1 MTDYAAQVTFIN
13 VGNGDAILVE
23 VPDGNCREG
32 RFVMLIDGGS
42 NENAEYEE
50 TTTGRIRAAE
60 YLEQKGIG
68 HIDIMVCTHIHE
80 DHTCGLLPAAKKWM
94 PKELWQPFPM
104 ETVSMMKYLWM
115 KAETESGNKFIAALN
130 DFHELTTYVK
140 ENGGKVLQKTP
151 FMGKGERADE
161 SMARGIAMAGKPLI
175 AEGVSV
181 EVLGPSA
188 AALEREN
195 EWMKELY
202 GAGRT
207 ELLPEMDRYMN
218 SASLLLRFTCGG
230 KIFLFTGDTEK
241 DCYKDCMEKI
251 RADVFKVGHHGQ
263 ENSLSREVLQAVSP
277 EAAVICVSS
286 DRRYESGSPVVLQM
300 LAEAGVRTY
309 YSDCPVVPPYT
320 DGVTAHRAVVFQV
333 GKDGTLQ
340 AAYEN
345 NR

>member
-1 MTDYAAQVTFIN
+1 MTHMTDFAAQVTFIN

-23 VPDGNCREG
+23 VPDENCREG

-50 TTTGRIRAAE
+50 TATERIRAAE

-68 HIDIMVCTHIHE
+68 HIDVMVCTHIHE
-80 DHTCGLLPAAKKWM
+80 DHTCGLLPVAKKWL
-94 PKELWQPFPM
+94 PGELWQPFPM
-104 ETVSMMKYLWM
+104 ETIFMMKYLWM

-151 FMGKGERADE
+151 FMGRSERVDKSMEGE
-161 SMARGIAMAGKPLI
+161 PLI

-181 EVLGPSA
+181 KVLGPSA

-202 GAGRT
+202 GEGHT

-230 KIFLFTGDTEK
+230 KSFLFTGDTEK

-277 EAAVICVSS
+277 KAAVICVSS
-286 DRRYESGSPVVLQM
+286 DRRYESGSHVVLQM

-309 YSDCPVVPPYT
+309 YSDCPAVPPYT

-333 GKDGTLQ
+333 GKDGILQ
-340 AAYEN
+340 TAYEN

>member
-1 MTDYAAQVTFIN
+1 MTDFAAQVTFIN

-23 VPDGNCREG
+23 VPNGNCREG

-50 TTTGRIRAAE
+50 TATERIRAAE
-60 YLEQKGIG
+60 YLEQKGVG

-80 DHTCGLLPAAKKWM
+80 DHTCGLLPVAKKWL
-94 PKELWQPFPM
+94 PGELWQPFPM

-115 KAETESGNKFIAALN
+115 KAETESGNKIIAALN
-130 DFHELTTYVK
+130 DFHKLTTYVK

-151 FMGKGERADE
+151 FMGRSER
-161 SMARGIAMAGKPLI
+161 
-175 AEGVSV
+175 V

-202 GAGRT
+202 GEGHT

-230 KIFLFTGDTEK
+230 KTFLFTGDTEK

-251 RADVFKVGHHGQ
+251 RADVFKIGHHGQ
-263 ENSLSREVLQAVSP
+263 ENSLSRE
-277 EAAVICVSS
+277 AVICVSS

-309 YSDCPVVPPYT
+309 YSDCPAVPPYT

-333 GKDGTLQ
+333 GKDETLQ
-340 AAYEN
+340 VAYEN

>member
-1 MTDYAAQVTFIN
+1 MTDFAAQVTFIN

-23 VPDGNCREG
+23 VPDENCREG

-50 TTTGRIRAAE
+50 TATGRIRAAE
-60 YLEQKGIG
+60 YLEQKGIR

-80 DHTCGLLPAAKKWM
+80 DHTCGLLPVAKKWL
-94 PKELWQPFPM
+94 PGELWQPFPL
-104 ETVSMMKYLWM
+104 ETVFMMKYLWM

-151 FMGKGERADE
+151 FMGRSER
-161 SMARGIAMAGKPLI
+161 
-175 AEGVSV
+175 V
-181 EVLGPSA
+181 EVLGPSL

-202 GAGRT
+202 GAGHT

-230 KIFLFTGDTEK
+230 KAFLFTGDTEK
-241 DCYKDCMEKI
+241 DCYEDCMEKI

-263 ENSLSREVLQAVSP
+263 ENSLSREVLQTVSP
-277 EAAVICVSS
+277 KAAVICVSS

-309 YSDCPVVPPYT
+309 YSDCPAVPPYT
-320 DGVTAHRAVVFQV
+320 DGVTAHWAVVFQV

-340 AAYEN
+340 VAYEN
-345 NR
+345 DR

>member
-1 MTDYAAQVTFIN
+1 MTDYAAQITFIN

-68 HIDIMVCTHIHE
+68 HIDIMICTHIHE
-80 DHTCGLLPAAKKWM
+80 DHTCGLLSAAKKWV
-94 PKELWQPFPM
+94 PGELWQPFPM

-151 FMGKGERADE
+151 LMGKDE
-161 SMARGIAMAGKPLI
+161 SMARGIAMVGEPLI

-218 SASLLLRFTCGG
+218 SASLLLRFTCSG
-230 KIFLFTGDTEK
+230 KTFLFTGDTEK

-263 ENSLSREVLQAVSP
+263 ENSLNREVLQAVSP

>member
-1 MTDYAAQVTFIN
+1 MTDYAAQITFIN

-42 NENAEYEE
+42 NENVEYEE
-50 TTTGRIRAAE
+50 TATGRIRAAE

-80 DHTCGLLPAAKKWM
+80 DHTCGLLPVAKKWI
-94 PKELWQPFPM
+94 PGELWQPFPM
-104 ETVSMMKYLWM
+104 ETVSMMKYLWR

-140 ENGGKVLQKTP
+140 ENGGKVLQKTS
-151 FMGKGERADE
+151 FMGSGER
-161 SMARGIAMAGKPLI
+161 
-175 AEGVSV
+175 V
-181 EVLGPSA
+181 EVLRPSV

-202 GAGRT
+202 EAGHT

-218 SASLLLRFTCGG
+218 SASMLLRFTCGG
-230 KIFLFTGDTEK
+230 KTFLFTGDTEK

>member
-1 MTDYAAQVTFIN
+1 MTDYTAQITFIN

-23 VPDGNCREG
+23 VPDGNYREG

-60 YLEQKGIG
+60 YLEQKRIG

-80 DHTCGLLPAAKKWM
+80 DHTCGLLPVAKKWM
-94 PKELWQPFPM
+94 PGELWQPFPM

-115 KAETESGNKFIAALN
+115 KAQTESGNKFIAALN

-151 FMGKGERADE
+151 FMGRDER
-161 SMARGIAMAGKPLI
+161 
-175 AEGVSV
+175 V

-230 KIFLFTGDTEK
+230 KTFLFTGDTEK

>member
-1 MTDYAAQVTFIN
+1 MTDFAAQVTFIN

-23 VPDGNCREG
+23 VPNGNCREG

-50 TTTGRIRAAE
+50 TATERIRAAE
-60 YLEQKGIG
+60 YLEQKGVG

-80 DHTCGLLPAAKKWM
+80 DHTCGLLPVAKKWL
-94 PKELWQPFPM
+94 PGELWQPFPM

-115 KAETESGNKFIAALN
+115 KAETESGNKIIAALN
-130 DFHELTTYVK
+130 DFHKLTTYVK

-151 FMGKGERADE
+151 FMGRSER
-161 SMARGIAMAGKPLI
+161 
-175 AEGVSV
+175 V

-202 GAGRT
+202 GEGHT
-207 ELLPEMDRYMN
+207 ELLPEVDRYMN

-230 KIFLFTGDTEK
+230 KTFLFTGDTEK

-277 EAAVICVSS
+277 KAAVICVSS

-309 YSDCPVVPPYT
+309 YSDCPAVPPYT

-333 GKDGTLQ
+333 GKDETLQ
-340 AAYEN
+340 VAYEN
-345 NR
+345 DR

>member
-1 MTDYAAQVTFIN
+1 MTDFAAQVTFIN

-50 TTTGRIRAAE
+50 TATERIRAAE
-60 YLEQKGIG
+60 YLEQKGVG

-80 DHTCGLLPAAKKWM
+80 DHTCGLLPVAKKWL
-94 PKELWQPFPM
+94 PGELWQPFPT

-130 DFHELTTYVK
+130 DFHKLTTYVK

-151 FMGKGERADE
+151 FMGRSER
-161 SMARGIAMAGKPLI
+161 
-175 AEGVSV
+175 V

-202 GAGRT
+202 GEGHT

-230 KIFLFTGDTEK
+230 KTFLFTGDTEK
-241 DCYKDCMEKI
+241 DCYKDCMGKI

-277 EAAVICVSS
+277 KAAVICVSS

-309 YSDCPVVPPYT
+309 YSDCPAVPPYT

-333 GKDGTLQ
+333 GKDETLQ
-340 AAYEN
+340 VTYEN
-345 NR
+345 DR

>member
-1 MTDYAAQVTFIN
+1 MTNYAAQITFIN

-50 TTTGRIRAAE
+50 TATGRIRAAE

-80 DHTCGLLPAAKKWM
+80 DHTCGLLPVAKKWM
-94 PKELWQPFPM
+94 PGELWQPFPM

-115 KAETESGNKFIAALN
+115 KAETEPGNKFIAALN

-151 FMGKGERADE
+151 FMGSGERADE
-161 SMARGIAMAGKPLI
+161 SMAGELLI
-175 AEGVSV
+175 AEGVSM

-188 AALEREN
+188 AALKREN

-230 KIFLFTGDTEK
+230 KTFLFTGDTEK
-241 DCYKDCMEKI
+241 DCYKGCMEKI

-286 DRRYESGSPVVLQM
+286 DRRYESGAPVVLQM

>member
-1 MTDYAAQVTFIN
+1 MTHMTDFAAQVTFIN

-50 TTTGRIRAAE
+50 TATERIRAAE
-60 YLEQKGIG
+60 YLEQKGVG

-80 DHTCGLLPAAKKWM
+80 DHTCGLLPVAKKWL
-94 PKELWQPFPM
+94 PGELWQPFPT

-130 DFHELTTYVK
+130 DFHKLTTYVK

-151 FMGKGERADE
+151 FMGRSER
-161 SMARGIAMAGKPLI
+161 
-175 AEGVSV
+175 V

-202 GAGRT
+202 GEGHT

-230 KIFLFTGDTEK
+230 KTFLFTGDTEK
-241 DCYKDCMEKI
+241 DCYKDCMGKI

-277 EAAVICVSS
+277 KAAVICVSS

-309 YSDCPVVPPYT
+309 YSDCPAVPPYT

-333 GKDGTLQ
+333 GKDETLQ
-340 AAYEN
+340 VAYEN
-345 NR
+345 DR